1 MRNQKEVSVK
11 KWGGGGRRIGVTEGG
26 KSMFRV
32 QRGSGQYQKFVVR
45 EKELIISWRLQ
56 VVVGDTT
63 YAS

>member
-1 MRNQKEVSVK
+1 MK
-11 KWGGGGRRIGVTEGG
+11 KWGEGDRRIGVTEGG
-26 KSMFRV
+26 KSMFRA

-56 VVVGDTT
+56 VVVADTT